1 MRTGHHK
8 TGYNSFDAIFHPM
21 DTGVR
26 TGNYAMRSIS
36 TDYMDQPEPVR
47 RQHERAPARFS
58 GELRNGYR
66 PRPTTIER
74 SREIR
79 EIAARFIA
87 EQGVWRFS
95 MLSLAKH
102 LNCLLPTLCYYYK
115 KREELITDIVLRH
128 IETLRTRTGLAMDE
142 VEDNSPSG
150 ELHAFA
156 REYLLVGLA
165 EQDFHRLMVGYA
177 DLAGPIDGKPYL
189 MRRESLRE
197 MVESRL
203 TAHAPSLAGKP
214 ETARALSHAMLDG
227 LSGAVIWLEPYGVV
241 KPVGF
246 AAMLTDWVLD
256 QAARN

>member
-1 MRTGHHK
+1 
-8 TGYNSFDAIFHPM
+8 
-21 DTGVR
+21 
-26 TGNYAMRSIS
+26 MRSIS
-36 TDYMDQPEPVR
+36 TDYADAPEPVR
-47 RQHERAPARFS
+47 RERERAPARYS

-87 EQGVWRFS
+87 EQGIWRFS

-128 IETLRTRTGLAMDE
+128 METLRARTGLAMDE
-142 VEDNSPSG
+142 SEDDSPAG

-165 EQDFHRLMVGYA
+165 EQDFHRLMAGYA
-177 DLAGPIDGKPYL
+177 GLAGPVDGKPYVL
-189 MRRESLRE
+189 RRESLRE

-203 TAHAPSLAGKP
+203 TTHSPSLAGKP
-214 ETARALSHAMLDG
+214 ETARALSHAMLDA
-227 LSGAVIWLEPYGVV
+227 LSGAVLWLEPYGVV
-241 KPVGF
+241 KPVDF
-246 AAMLTDWVLD
+246 AATVTNWVLD
-256 QAARN
+256 QAARD

>member
-1 MRTGHHK
+1 
-8 TGYNSFDAIFHPM
+8 
-21 DTGVR
+21 
-26 TGNYAMRSIS
+26 MRSIS
-36 TDYMDQPEPVR
+36 TDYMEQPATDRAETQRAPVR
-47 RQHERAPARFS
+47 LT

-79 EIAARFIA
+79 EIAARFITQ
-87 EQGVWRFS
+87 QGIWRFS

-128 IETLRTRTGLAMDE
+128 VETLRARTGLAIDA
-142 VEDNSPSG
+142 VEDDNPAS

-165 EQDFHRLMVGYA
+165 EQDFHRLMVLYA
-177 DLAGPIDGKPYL
+177 DLAGPVDGKPYI

-203 TAHAPSLAGKP
+203 TAYAPGLAGKP
-214 ETARALSHAMLDG
+214 EAARALSHAMLDT
-227 LSGAVIWLEPYGVV
+227 LSGAVGWLEPYGVV
-241 KPVGF
+241 KPVAF
-246 AAMLTDWVLD
+246 AAMVTDWLLD
-256 QAARN
+256 QATRN

>member
-1 MRTGHHK
+1 
-8 TGYNSFDAIFHPM
+8 
-21 DTGVR
+21 
-26 TGNYAMRSIS
+26 MRSIS
-36 TDYMDQPEPVR
+36 ADHMKQPPDREREATPVR
-47 RQHERAPARFS
+47 LS

-79 EIAARFIA
+79 EIAARYIA
-87 EQGVWRFS
+87 ENGLWRFS

-128 IETLRTRTGLAMDE
+128 VETLRIRTGLAMDE
-142 VEDNSPSG
+142 CKDESPAC

-177 DLAGPIDGKPYL
+177 DLAGQVDGKPFIT
-189 MRRESLRE
+189 RHEALRQI
-197 MVESRL
+197 VEGRL
-203 TAHAPSLAGKP
+203 TAYAPGLAARP
-214 ETARALSHAMLDG
+214 ETARALSRAMLDT
-227 LSGAVIWLEPYGVV
+227 LSGAAVSLEPYGVV
-241 KPVGF
+241 KPVAY
-246 AAMLTDWVLD
+246 AAMVTEWLLD
-256 QAARN
+256 QATRD